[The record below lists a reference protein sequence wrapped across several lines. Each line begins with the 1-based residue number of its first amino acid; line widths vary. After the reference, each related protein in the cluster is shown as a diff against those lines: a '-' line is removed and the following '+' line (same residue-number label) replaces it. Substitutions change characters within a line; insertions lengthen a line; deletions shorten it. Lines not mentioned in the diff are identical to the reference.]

1 MDGYNAANYPEKV
14 QCIRPLKGTLYLIY
28 GLQTVQ
34 YVKSHLRFNTN
45 TIPMKQFNIRK
56 KPLLNKIMR

>member
-1 MDGYNAANYPEKV
+1 MDGYNAANYLRSGSKHPPTKRDFV
-14 QCIRPLKGTLYLIY
+14 SDY